1 MYFIDASYNSLTK
14 YNEEL
19 CGDCIQ
25 QVNLEDCKIFVLADG
40 LGSGVKANILSTLTS
55 KIAITMLREGA
66 TLEETIDTI
75 VHTLPVCKQRHLAY
89 STFTLIKIYRN
100 GDAYAAE
107 FDNPELFLHRNGE
120 DIPLEKSLRIFGD
133 KRVYESRFKLD
144 KDTMLV
150 AVSDGV
156 VHAGIGHSLDL
167 GWEWVNVNSYLRG
180 LSKTGATTKEVVKNV
195 LNCCNDL
202 YEGMPGDDTSVLA
215 VKIKEQQVV
224 NLFIGPPRDRKNDTE
239 VFEKVLRSGEKIA
252 ICGGTTAQ
260 IAARLLNKETE
271 FDMDTMTMDIPPIA
285 TIEGVELVTEG
296 VITLSKAIDIL
307 REYVRPDYNPKF
319 ESRLHENNGASM
331 LARLL
336 IEECDGVKIYQGT
349 AINPAHQD
357 LAFKMDFIF
366 KVNQI
371 KELTQLLEKM
381 GKDVEVT
388 YI

>member
-1 MYFIDASYNSLTK
+1 MYFIDASYNSLK
-14 YNEEL
+14 KHSEEL

-25 QVNLEDCKIFVLADG
+25 QANLEDSKIFVLADG

-55 KIAITMLREGA
+55 KIAITMLREGS

-89 STFTLIKIYRN
+89 STFTLVKIYKD

-107 FDNPELFLHRNGE
+107 FDNPSLFLHKNGN
-120 DIPLEKSLRIFGD
+120 DIPVEKKLRVIGD
-133 KRVYESRFKLD
+133 KNIYESRFKMD

-150 AVSDGV
+150 VVSDGV
-156 VHAGIGHSLDL
+156 VHAGVGHSLDL
-167 GWEWVNVNSYLRG
+167 GWEWVNVNSYLRDM
-180 LSKTGATTKEVVKNV
+180 SKNEPSTKDVVNSV
-195 LNCCNDL
+195 LDTCREL
-202 YEGMPGDDTSVLA
+202 YEDEPGDDTSVLA

-224 NLFIGPPRDRKNDTE
+224 NLFFGPPRDRKNDTE
-239 VFEKVLRSGEKIA
+239 VFEKVLNSGSKVV

-260 IAARLLNKETE
+260 IAARLLGKDMDFE
-271 FDMDTMTMDIPPIA
+271 MDTMTMDLPPIA

-307 REYVRPDYNPKF
+307 REYVKPDYNPKI
-319 ESRLHENNGASM
+319 EEKLQENNGASM
-331 LARLL
+331 LAKLL
-336 IEECDGVKIYQGT
+336 IEECDSVRIYQGT

-357 LAFKMDFIF
+357 LAFKMDFIY
-366 KVNQI
+366 KINQLN
-371 KELTQLLEKM
+371 ELKLLLKKL
-381 GKDVEVT
+381 GKDVEVV

>member
-1 MYFIDASYNSLTK
+1 MYFIDASYNSLKK

-25 QVNLEDCKIFVLADG
+25 QANLDDCKIFVLSDG

-89 STFTLIKIYRN
+89 STFTLIKIYKN
-100 GDAYAAE
+100 GEAYAAE
-107 FDNPELFLHRNGE
+107 FDNPSIFLHKDGK
-120 DIPLEKSLRIFGD
+120 DIPIEKTLKVIGD
-133 KRVYESRFKLD
+133 KNIYESRFTMD
-144 KDTMLV
+144 KDTVLV

-156 VHAGIGHSLDL
+156 VHAGVGHSLDL
-167 GWEWVNVNSYLRG
+167 GWEWVNVNTYLRDM
-180 LSKTGATTKEVVKNV
+180 SKDDVSTKDVVKNV
-195 LNCCNDL
+195 LDSCMEL
-202 YEGMPGDDTSVLA
+202 YEDEPGDDTSVLA

-224 NLFIGPPRDRKNDTE
+224 NLFIGPPRDRKNDTA
-239 VFEKVLRSGEKIA
+239 VFEKVLRSGEKVA

-260 IAARLLNKETE
+260 IASRLLDREMD
-271 FDMDTMTMDIPPIA
+271 FDMGTMTMDIPAIA
-285 TIEGVELVTEG
+285 KIEGVELVTEG
-296 VITLSKAIDIL
+296 VITLSKAIDIM
-307 REYVRPDYNPKF
+307 REYVKPDYNPNIDAK
-319 ESRLHENNGASM
+319 LHENNAASM
-331 LARLL
+331 LAKLL
-336 IEECDGVKIYQGT
+336 IEECDSVKIYQGT

-357 LAFKMDFIF
+357 LAFKMDFTF
-366 KVNQI
+366 KLNQMN
-371 KELTQLLEKM
+371 ELRRLLMLM